1 LTGSAG
7 GGLFL
12 VLEGIEGSGKS
23 TQARLL
29 GQWLAA
35 LGIAH
40 RVTREPGGTPVGE
53 ACRRILLEGV
63 EMPARTELLLMLAA
77 RAALVEQVVRPAL
90 AGGEVVVADRF
101 ELSSLAYQ
109 GHGRGL
115 PLAEVRQQNA
125 LATGGLRP
133 ALTVVLEVPLAQG
146 EARRSERGADRIEN
160 AGRHF
165 HERVAEAY
173 RLLARSEAGV
183 AVVDGTGPETRVHA
197 AIRELLRRRFP
208 ETFAAGGG

>member
-1 LTGSAG
+1 VSGGAG
-7 GGLFL
+7 DGLFL

-29 GQWLAA
+29 GDWLAA
-35 LGIAH
+35 RGLAY

-53 ACRRILLEGV
+53 ACRRVLLEGV

-90 AGGEVVVADRF
+90 ARGEIVVADRF

-133 ALTVVLEVPLAQG
+133 ALTLVLEVPLAEG
-146 EARRSERGADRIEN
+146 EARRHDRGADRIES
-160 AGRHF
+160 AGRNF
-165 HERVAEAY
+165 HQRVAEAY

-183 AVVDGTGPETRVHA
+183 ELVDGTGPAETVHA
-197 AIRELLRRRFP
+197 AIRELLGRRFP
-208 ETFAAGGG
+208 ETFAARRG